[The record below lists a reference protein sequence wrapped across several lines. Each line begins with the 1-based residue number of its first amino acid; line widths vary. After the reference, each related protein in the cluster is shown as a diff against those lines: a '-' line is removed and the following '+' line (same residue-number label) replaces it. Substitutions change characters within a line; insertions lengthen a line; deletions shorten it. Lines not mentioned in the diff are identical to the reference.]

1 MINRGCAPVRPD
13 HVCVSSLAEDSGGLV
28 IRTGCPTPLL
38 VVRSPTRRPGQK
50 VLSRFGGSHPFGDG
64 LSLVVGRSNN
74 RKMAGTAPHRRKK
87 M

>member
-1 MINRGCAPVRPD
+1 
-13 HVCVSSLAEDSGGLV
+13 
-28 IRTGCPTPLL
+28 
-38 VVRSPTRRPGQK
+38 VRSFSRRRVVLHGAIIFQLIGENSDNAHRELPDSRPGQKVQK
-50 VLSRFGGSHPFGDG
+50 VLSRFGDSHPFGDG